1 MSIGRI
7 QTRMLIGI
15 LFLTKIDVRSLHIY
29 EWVTKEKRRERKTS
43 NNWYQKDEW
52 MIMVEKKE
60 RKKEVEEE
68 NIVRR
73 SMTAVDVNA

>member
-15 LFLTKIDVRSLHIY
+15 LFLTKIDVWTLHIYSY
-29 EWVTKEKRRERKTS
+29 EWVTEEKRRERKTN

-52 MIMVEKKE
+52 MIMVEK
-60 RKKEVEEE
+60 RKKK
-68 NIVRR
+68 NRR
-73 SMTAVDVNA
+73 RKHR